1 MTVNPANPTPA
12 PVDSCLALSIGSPG
26 SLQMGGSFLRA
37 PRGDGIP
44 RGVWSGARKHAGP
57 VSVDSLTTCTNARAD
72 MLNCDAMRPDV
83 LAQLRRAIERSPLSQ
98 AEIARAADLKESVVS
113 RFRRG
118 SELTVI
124 NAQRIAKAIGH
135 RLVLERVK
143 VKKTAKKGDR

>member
-1 MTVNPANPTPA
+1 
-12 PVDSCLALSIGSPG
+12 
-26 SLQMGGSFLRA
+26 
-37 PRGDGIP
+37 
-44 RGVWSGARKHAGP
+44 
-57 VSVDSLTTCTNARAD
+57 
-72 MLNCDAMRPDV
+72 MRPDV

-98 AEIARAADLKESVVS
+98 AEISRAADLKESVVS